1 MDTIGGL
8 VAHPLLVHIP
18 VVLVPL
24 AAVGTVLMALRPG
37 LRRSFG
43 MVVVVLAG
51 IGFVG
56 ALLASSSG
64 ESLEDRYVASGQT
77 ISGTLADHAEMGETA
92 PWMAGLFFLA
102 VTGWV
107 IFCRWR
113 QRAGDD
119 RVTAAVKKPRVVAG
133 ALVALALLTGAAASV
148 SVVRTGHSGATSVW
162 EDTAP

>member
-1 MDTIGGL
+1 
-8 VAHPLLVHIP
+8 
-18 VVLVPL
+18 
-24 AAVGTVLMALRPG
+24 
-37 LRRSFG
+37 
-43 MVVVVLAG
+43 
-51 IGFVG
+51 
-56 ALLASSSG
+56 
-64 ESLEDRYVASGQT
+64 
-77 ISGTLADHAEMGETA
+77 
-92 PWMAGLFFLA
+92 MAGLFFLA

-107 IFCRWR
+107 TFCRWR

>member
-24 AAVGTVLMALRPG
+24 AMVGTVLMALRPG

-56 ALLASSSG
+56 ALLASNSG
-64 ESLEDRYVASGQT
+64 ESLEERYVASGQS

-92 PWMAGLFFLA
+92 PWIAGVFFVA
-102 VTGWV
+102 VTAWV
-107 IFCRWR
+107 FFCWWR
-113 QRAGDD
+113 QRAGEE
-119 RVTAAVKKPRVVAG
+119 RVTAAVKKPRAVAG
-133 ALVALALLTGAAASV
+133 ALLALAVLTGAAASV

>member
-24 AAVGTVLMALRPG
+24 AMVGTVLMALRPG

-56 ALLASSSG
+56 ALLASNSG
-64 ESLEDRYVASGQT
+64 ESLEERYEASGQS

-92 PWMAGLFFLA
+92 PWIAGAFFVA
-102 VTGWV
+102 VTAWV
-107 IFCRWR
+107 FFCRWR
-113 QRAGDD
+113 QRAGEE
-119 RVTAAVKKPRVVAG
+119 RVTAAVKKPRAVAG
-133 ALVALALLTGAAASV
+133 ALLALAVLTGAAASV